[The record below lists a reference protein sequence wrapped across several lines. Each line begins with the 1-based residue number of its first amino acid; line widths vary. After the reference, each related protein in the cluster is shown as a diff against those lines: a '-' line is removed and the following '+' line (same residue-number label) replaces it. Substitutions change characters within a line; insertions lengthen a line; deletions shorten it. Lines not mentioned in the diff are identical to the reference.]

1 MLLPRQHDRHLIRAL
16 PLLAA
21 ALLLGVP
28 GPPPL
33 AAEVTVQQR
42 TVGPTPQP
50 GGAGRILGSVVD
62 AEDAALPAVAVTL
75 RQAVDSSLV
84 TGVVT
89 DEAGRFRFEELPAG
103 DYLLHVGR
111 IGFVSRTSEVI
122 SLSMETPMVDL
133 GSIRLVVAAVALD
146 GVEALVDR
154 PSVVVEAD
162 RTVYDVRQ
170 MPVAGAGA
178 ATDVLRSVPELEVD
192 VDDNVRTRG
201 NQPAAIHLNGRPL
214 PIRGEQLTTF
224 LRQLP
229 GDRIDRIEVLPNPS
243 ARHDPEGMGGIVNIV
258 LRDDVEIGLS
268 GSINLTAS
276 SRGRQALGGR
286 FNVQR
291 GSLTLFSGV
300 GINRMQMDS
309 ESWSLR
315 TNLVT
320 NPVTLT
326 EQASLMDNTSRGWN
340 ADWTAEWA
348 LGEGNTLWSNAYLFN
363 SGGGG
368 RTSTNYGISDAAENL
383 RESYDREMERDSD
396 SGNYNLQGGFRR
408 VLDPRREEFSV
419 DARYSTGAN
428 DGLNTSARLFHVMG
442 GEPVDLPTE
451 LTLNDVASG
460 TGNLSIQAD
469 YFRPVFGDGRLEVG
483 YRAWQRDQD
492 NDNLLRIFET
502 LTAPDPFEHTRSG
515 YDYTERFHSLYT
527 TLALTRGRLR
537 AQGGLRGE
545 FSATTFD
552 SRIMEEKFERDYRS
566 LFPSGNVAFEVRPG
580 RTVRVLYARRI
591 SRPPPFYLDPF
602 VPSTDPLNVFRG
614 NPALEPSH
622 ARTWTLDLTVNG
634 QRGTLRMAPYHTH
647 STDVWER
654 IRTVDEAGVSTSR
667 WENTATSRTV
677 GTNVTVS
684 LRPMGRFSGST
695 NFAVYRESRDGSNI
709 RADLTGSA
717 MMWRVG
723 GNLGIRLQET
733 LTAQVMANRFPMQ
746 SVLQGRASAYTFMQV
761 ALRRQVLDNR
771 GNVSLMVSDPFNM
784 NRFDSSVQD
793 PTFTMLSRSSNPSR
807 MISLG
812 FTVNLGQ
819 TPQRQSRPSGGPEA
833 GGGETIRVP

>member
-1 MLLPRQHDRHLIRAL
+1 MPLLRLLGRCAARSA

-21 ALLLGVP
+21 ALLLG
-28 GPPPL
+28 PPL
-33 AAEVTVQQR
+33 EAEARVQDR
-42 TVGPTPQP
+42 A
-50 GGAGRILGSVVD
+50 GGAGPGAGGPGRILGSVVD
-62 AEDAALPAVAVTL
+62 AEDSPLQTVAVTL
-75 RQAVDSSLV
+75 RQAGDSALV
-84 TGVVT
+84 TGVLT
-89 DEAGRFRFEELPAG
+89 DAAGQFRFEQLPVG
-103 DYLLHVGR
+103 EYLLHVGR
-111 IGFVSRTSEVI
+111 IGFLSRSSEVI
-122 SLSMETPMVDL
+122 ALTLETPTVDL
-133 GSIRLVVAAVALD
+133 GSIRLSVAAVALD

-258 LRDDVEIGLS
+258 LREDVEIGLS
-268 GSINLTAS
+268 GSLNVTAS

-291 GSLTLFSGV
+291 GRLTLFSGA

-320 NPVTLT
+320 NPVTLI
-326 EQASLMDNTSRGWN
+326 EQASLGDNRSRGWN

-348 LGEGNTLWSNAYLFN
+348 LREGMTLWSNAYLFH

-368 RTSTNYGISDAAENL
+368 SNWTSYGISDDAENV
-383 RESYDREMERDSD
+383 RERYDRDMDRDSD
-396 SGNYNLQGGFRR
+396 SGNYNLQGGFRK
-408 VLDPRREEFSV
+408 VMDPRREEFSV
-419 DARYSTGAN
+419 DARFSTGGN
-428 DGLNTSARLFHVMG
+428 DGLNRSSRLFHVMAG
-442 GEPVDLPTE
+442 QPVDLPTE
-451 LTLNDVASG
+451 LTLNDLASG
-460 TGNLSIQAD
+460 NGNLSIQAD
-469 YFRPVFGDGRLEVG
+469 YFRPAFGDGRVDVG

-502 LTAPDPFEHTRSG
+502 LTAPEPFELTRSG
-515 YDYTERFHSLYT
+515 YEYTERFHSLYA
-527 TLALTRGRLR
+527 TLAVTRGRLR
-537 AQGGLRGE
+537 GQGGLRGE
-545 FSATTFD
+545 FSSTTFD
-552 SRIMEEKFERDYRS
+552 SRVMEERFDRDYRS
-566 LFPSGNVAFEVRPG
+566 LFPSANVAFEMRPG
-580 RTVRVLYARRI
+580 RTLRVLYARRI

-602 VPSTDPLNVFRG
+602 VPSTDPLNVFLG
-614 NPALEPSH
+614 NPELEPSH
-622 ARTWTLDLTVNG
+622 SRTWTLDLTVNG
-634 QRGTLRMAPYHTH
+634 QRGTLRLAPYHTH

-654 IRTVDEAGVSTSR
+654 IRTVDDEGVSTSR
-667 WENTATSRTV
+667 WENTATSSTV
-677 GTNVTVS
+677 GTNVTLS
-684 LRPMGRFSGST
+684 LRPVGRLSGST
-695 NFAVYRESRDGSNI
+695 NFGVYRETRDGSNI

-717 MMWRVG
+717 TMWRIG
-723 GNLGIRLQET
+723 GSLGIRLQES

-746 SVLQGRASAYTFMQV
+746 SVLQGRASAYTHMQV
-761 ALRRQVLDNR
+761 ALRRQVFENR
-771 GNVSLMVSDPFNM
+771 GNISLMVSDPFNM

-793 PTFTMLSRSSNPSR
+793 PTFTMLTRSNNPSR

-819 TPQRQSRPSGGPEA
+819 TPQRQSRPSGGPDA